1 MLHIVVQEIPEQIGA
16 TTALRS
22 FSEVME
28 LLHAG
33 IAMHVMLTRDDHSS
47 RFQLGEL
54 FRVYGISTDGFFLG
68 YNNRLHLAWIASTSL
83 VLWKAAVQFHPELHW
98 PAHDRY

>member
-1 MLHIVVQEIPEQIGA
+1 MVHIVVQEVPEQIEA
-16 TTALRS
+16 TTTFRS

-33 IAMHVMLTRDDHSS
+33 IAVHVALTRDDHSS

-54 FRVYGISTDGFFLG
+54 VRIYGISTDVFFLG
-68 YNNRLHLAWIASTSL
+68 L
-83 VLWKAAVQFHPELHW
+83 
-98 PAHDRY
+98 